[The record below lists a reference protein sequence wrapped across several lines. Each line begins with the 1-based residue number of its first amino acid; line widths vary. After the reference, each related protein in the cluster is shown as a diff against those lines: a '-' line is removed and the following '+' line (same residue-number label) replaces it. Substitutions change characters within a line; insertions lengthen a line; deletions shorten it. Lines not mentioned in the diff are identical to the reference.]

1 MYGGKGEAV
10 VYLFF
15 FSACEIENSVTH
27 TSMSQMYRKDMLK
40 MNKIL

>member
-15 FSACEIENSVTH
+15 SVCEIENSVTL

-40 MNKIL
+40 MNKVL